1 MSKKLISGFI
11 DVSGKAIGRNGK
23 SDTEFSRSK
32 SRGGIILVS
41 IRSKNRK
48 ACLLNKALAG
58 YQADFY
64 EEDRL
69 NLTPIRICCKYVYS
83 VLSGKMKL
91 LYFE

>member
-23 SDTEFSRSK
+23 SVQN
-32 SRGGIILVS
+32 SRGAKAVDGIILVS

-58 YQADFY
+58 Y
-64 EEDRL
+64 RVIL
-69 NLTPIRICCKYVYS
+69 
-83 VLSGKMKL
+83 
-91 LYFE
+91 